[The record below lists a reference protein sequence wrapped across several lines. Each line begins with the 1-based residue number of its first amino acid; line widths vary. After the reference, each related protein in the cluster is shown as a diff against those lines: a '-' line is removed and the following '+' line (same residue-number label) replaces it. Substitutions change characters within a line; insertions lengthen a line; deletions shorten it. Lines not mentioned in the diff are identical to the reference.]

1 MALADAAHGASTLK
15 SFITRS
21 GVGPQASRH
30 PPRLT
35 RRAAEHGLS
44 LRLDEAQAVAACLQA
59 AVRPVDASGVATA
72 RAAVYDTHAT
82 VSPSA

>member
-21 GVGPQASRH
+21 GAGAQASR

-35 RRAAEHGLS
+35 RRAAEDRLR
-44 LRLDEAQAVAACLQA
+44 LRLDEAQAVAARYEFA
-59 AVRPVDASGVATA
+59 SPAVTRLPAMWPV
-72 RAAVYDTHAT
+72 
-82 VSPSA
+82 